1 MIRSSSVRERLW
13 RFGGS
18 GFVES
23 GQTAQRWTP
32 DGFRWP
38 LSLHRT
44 ACVAL

>member
-13 RFGGS
+13 HFGGS

-32 DGFRWP
+32 NGFSGGHSVFIAQ
-38 LSLHRT
+38 L
-44 ACVAL
+44 A